1 MKALSIARPASAI
14 HTVSDRFLS
23 HNRPFVH
30 IPMHH
35 HRYLPE
41 DMSPRIFS
49 PTAMTMMEPPHRSS
63 IRYQL
68 QLPVSLSLAH
78 EEMRAQS
85 ENISA
90 EGILLSSTFMIPE
103 GSAVG
108 VAVEIVR
115 SRPGTFF
122 SGRGRVVRAQQKL
135 NGDFAVAIKL
145 DRAFELGAQGLNPSP
160 NSEGKR
166 PQSEPLKNRGLASGR
181 LHLAS
186 AWHTET

>member
-1 MKALSIARPASAI
+1 MQSAQF
-14 HTVSDRFLS
+14 SDRFLS
-23 HNRPFVH
+23 HSWPFVR
-30 IPMHH
+30 IPMHY
-35 HRYLPE
+35 RYLPE
-41 DMSPRIFS
+41 GMSPGIFS
-49 PTAMTMMEPPHRSS
+49 PTAMTMMESPHRSS

-68 QLPVSLSLAH
+68 QLPVSLRLAH

-135 NGDFAVAIKL
+135 NGDFALAIKL
-145 DRAFELGAQGLNPSP
+145 DRAFELGAQGLNPSSD
-160 NSEGKR
+160 SEGKR
-166 PQSEPLKNRGLASGR
+166 PQSEPMKSRGVASDR

>member
-1 MKALSIARPASAI
+1 MPSAQFN
-14 HTVSDRFLS
+14 DRLLS
-23 HNRPFVH
+23 HNRPFVQF
-30 IPMHH
+30 PMHY
-35 HRYLPE
+35 RYLPE
-41 DMSPRIFS
+41 GMPPGIFF
-49 PTAMTMMEPPHRSS
+49 PTAMTMMESPHRSTV
-63 IRYQL
+63 RYQL
-68 QLPVSLSLAH
+68 QLPVSLTLAH

-135 NGDFAVAIKL
+135 NGNFALAIKL
-145 DRAFELGAQGLNPSP
+145 DRAFELGSQGRNPSP
-160 NSEGKR
+160 DSEGKR
-166 PQSEPLKNRGLASGR
+166 PQSRG

-186 AWHTET
+186 AWHTEM

>member
-1 MKALSIARPASAI
+1 
-14 HTVSDRFLS
+14 
-23 HNRPFVH
+23 
-30 IPMHH
+30 MHH

-41 DMSPRIFS
+41 GMPPGIFS
-49 PTAMTMMEPPHRSS
+49 PTAMTMMGSPHRSS

>member
-1 MKALSIARPASAI
+1 
-14 HTVSDRFLS
+14 
-23 HNRPFVH
+23 
-30 IPMHH
+30 
-35 HRYLPE
+35 
-41 DMSPRIFS
+41 
-49 PTAMTMMEPPHRSS
+49 MTMMEPPHRSS

-68 QLPVSLSLAH
+68 QLPVSLTLAH

-135 NGDFAVAIKL
+135 NGDFALAIKL
-145 DRAFELGAQGLNPSP
+145 DRAFELGAQGLNPSSD
-160 NSEGKR
+160 SEGKR
-166 PQSEPLKNRGLASGR
+166 PQSEPMKSRGVASDR

>member
-1 MKALSIARPASAI
+1 
-14 HTVSDRFLS
+14 
-23 HNRPFVH
+23 
-30 IPMHH
+30 MHY
-35 HRYLPE
+35 RYLPQC
-41 DMSPRIFS
+41 MPPGIFF
-49 PTAMTMMEPPHRSS
+49 PTAMTMMESPHRSS

-68 QLPVSLSLAH
+68 QLPVSLTLAH
-78 EEMRAQS
+78 AEMRAQS

-145 DRAFELGAQGLNPSP
+145 DRAFELGSQGRNPSP
-160 NSEGKR
+160 DSEGKG
-166 PQSEPLKNRGLASGR
+166 PQSGQPKSGVITGGGL
-181 LHLAS
+181 HHAS
-186 AWHTET
+186 AWHMET